1 MGIQTTEKKYARF
14 RKDLE
19 KDGFVMMQFSV
30 YIRYCASL
38 ESANVHIKRIRMI
51 TPDKG
56 KVSVLSITDK
66 QYSNIINIWGAIEN
80 KTKSAPMQ
88 LEFF

>member
-1 MGIQTTEKKYARF
+1 
-14 RKDLE
+14 
-19 KDGFVMMQFSV
+19 
-30 YIRYCASL
+30 
-38 ESANVHIKRIRMI
+38 MI

-56 KVSVLSITDK
+56 KVCVLSITDK